1 MTPAQQK
8 QRDRDIFEAMIL
20 QEIQRTGASREQ
32 ALMTC
37 KLKNETA
44 FKAWLRASQRNELAA
59 SLIQ

>member
-8 QRDRDIFEAMIL
+8 QRDRDIFEALIL
-20 QEIQRTGASREQ
+20 QEIQRTGCDRQQ
-32 ALMTC
+32 ALNAC
-37 KLKNETA
+37 KLKHEPE